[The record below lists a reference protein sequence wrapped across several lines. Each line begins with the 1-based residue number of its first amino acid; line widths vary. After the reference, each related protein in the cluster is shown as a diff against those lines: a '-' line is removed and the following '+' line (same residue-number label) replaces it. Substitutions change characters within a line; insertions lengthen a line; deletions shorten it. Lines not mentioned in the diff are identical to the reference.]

1 MRDRRWDGGVK
12 ATVKEYYHIQ
22 LLVRDE
28 KQERRFRAVRD
39 AIATTERQE
48 NGEARLRLLKALYWP
63 GTHTI
68 EGAALTIPC
77 SVRTAKYWVRSFLS
91 EVERNLDLP

>member
-12 ATVKEYYHIQ
+12 ATVKEYYHIRQ
-22 LLVRDE
+22 IARDE

-48 NGEARLRLLKALYWP
+48 NGESRLRLLKALYWP

-68 EGAALTIPC
+68 EGAALDIPC
-77 SVRTAKYWVRSFLS
+77 SVRTAKRWNRLFLAV
-91 EVERNLDLP
+91 VEKNLDLP